1 MSIRKKIVISN
12 LLMLFV
18 PLIVLIITGILWL
31 QTAGQKYWQPI
42 EEMYE
47 DKNGVISVQNLI
59 YAYQEELWDT
69 NWRELESLDDASV
82 NTGKFTQSPEMVK
95 LREDLTDQG
104 YHFTVLLN
112 NETLYSNASKTEW
125 RQVEKLIG
133 PIPEQAESVTIGN
146 DDVSVIK
153 CSFYE
158 NGEECSIIA
167 VSSGTGNVLGSRSY
181 LQKYVIPYL
190 WIFGVCAVVTVV
202 LVNVCCSRWINS
214 LIIPP
219 MKEIRR
225 GMQKVKSGELDG
237 GIPVLRQD
245 ELGEVCEEFNEM
257 QRQLKQ
263 SKEEQMKYEAY
274 RKGLISSISHDLRT
288 PLTTIKGYVGGIL
301 DGIADTEEKKK
312 KYLLAVQTRTKDL
325 EHLVDQ
331 LSSYNKMENHMFHYQ
346 KEQTDLKEFVREY
359 LAENEAFISEHRLDI
374 VLSAQ
379 HSVNLLMDRGAFKRI
394 LDNLLT
400 NSIRYREKEQ
410 SRIEIS
416 IQKKNGRIFWS
427 VADDGPGVAENC
439 LEKIFESFCRLDEAR
454 SHCSEGSGLGLAIVK
469 RIVTDHQGIIYARDR
484 AGLEIC
490 MEFPE
495 NEKEDRNGKNIDCG
509 R

>member
-1 MSIRKKIVISN
+1 
-12 LLMLFV
+12 MLFV

-225 GMQKVKSGELDG
+225 E
-237 GIPVLRQD
+237 
-245 ELGEVCEEFNEM
+245 C
-257 QRQLKQ
+257 
-263 SKEEQMKYEAY
+263 
-274 RKGLISSISHDLRT
+274 RK
-288 PLTTIKGYVGGIL
+288 
-301 DGIADTEEKKK
+301 
-312 KYLLAVQTRTKDL
+312 
-325 EHLVDQ
+325 
-331 LSSYNKMENHMFHYQ
+331 
-346 KEQTDLKEFVREY
+346 
-359 LAENEAFISEHRLDI
+359 
-374 VLSAQ
+374 
-379 HSVNLLMDRGAFKRI
+379 
-394 LDNLLT
+394 
-400 NSIRYREKEQ
+400 
-410 SRIEIS
+410 
-416 IQKKNGRIFWS
+416 
-427 VADDGPGVAENC
+427 
-439 LEKIFESFCRLDEAR
+439 
-454 SHCSEGSGLGLAIVK
+454 
-469 RIVTDHQGIIYARDR
+469 
-484 AGLEIC
+484 
-490 MEFPE
+490 
-495 NEKEDRNGKNIDCG
+495 
-509 R
+509 